1 VLCALLSL
9 RRGPGVRHQQCG
21 AIFFWYIVS
30 ISKGTR
36 FRIFQRD
43 DFSCQYC
50 GRRAPDVTL
59 EPDHIVPKSQGG
71 PDDMDNLVTACFDC
85 NRGKS
90 DRPLQPQP
98 QNPTHVKRGYVLCWL
113 VSVFGPDFQGV
124 TTHDIEFFA
133 SIQTYRLYDT
143 IIRTKIF
150 RETSHTQRLLMD
162 PIGHMKGLLELA
174 DGEKEE
180 QAA

>member
-1 VLCALLSL
+1 MDTLGGNLFS
-9 RRGPGVRHQQCG
+9 GGS
-21 AIFFWYIVS
+21 VS
-30 ISKGTR
+30 ISKSTR

-50 GRRAPDVTL
+50 GRRAPDVVL
-59 EPDHIVPKSQGG
+59 EPDHVIPTSQGG

-90 DRPLQPQP
+90 DRPLQPRP

-113 VSVFGPDFQGV
+113 ISVFGPSDFQGV
-124 TTHDIEFFA
+124 TTEDLNFFA
-133 SIQTYRLYDT
+133 SIQTYCLYDV

-150 RETSHTQRLLMD
+150 RETSHTQRLLMN
-162 PIGHMKGLLELA
+162 PIDHMRGLLELR
-174 DGEKEE
+174 DEEEE
-180 QAA
+180 QVA